1 MFKNK
6 IANYETYS
14 KDIGGNYDLESSYTC
29 YEVFIELSRDK
40 DGNVAKNR
48 DGSDRYHAVDD
59 NQIVKL
65 DADKK
70 VKVIREGF
78 YKDVYEVNC
87 DLVEKVER
95 EGANRAYY
103 VVSEDKVTTLA
114 ELVVATNDTEND
126 AIRSLA
132 YDELHKCIN
141 QLTQKEK
148 FVLESRFGINGN
160 EECTLQELA
169 DELNMTKEGVRK
181 IEVRAIQKLRKKA
194 MGYKSK
200 IIEIL

>member
-6 IANYETYS
+6 LANYETYS

-40 DGNVAKNR
+40 DGNVVKNR

-65 DADKK
+65 DVDKK

-78 YKDVYEVNC
+78 YKDVYEVNG

-114 ELVVATNDTEND
+114 AGTSVIAKNGTYRVPKEVGYVLVDDKEIEKPRIVRVGKFKTED
-126 AIRSLA
+126 
-132 YDELHKCIN
+132 HKAEAE
-141 QLTQKEK
+141 QLVRGKRKQQ
-148 FVLESRFGINGN
+148 
-160 EECTLQELA
+160 EEQE
-169 DELNMTKEGVRK
+169 
-181 IEVRAIQKLRKKA
+181 
-194 MGYKSK
+194 
-200 IIEIL
+200 